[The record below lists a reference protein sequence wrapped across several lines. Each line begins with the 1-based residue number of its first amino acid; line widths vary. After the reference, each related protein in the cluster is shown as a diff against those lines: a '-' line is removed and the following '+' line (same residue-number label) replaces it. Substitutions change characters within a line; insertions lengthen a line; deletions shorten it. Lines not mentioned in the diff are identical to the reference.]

1 MISAIMAVDER
12 GGIGKDSG
20 LPWPTIKEDMQWFRE
35 KTLGQLVVMGRKT
48 WQSLGKNAPLSD
60 RLNVV
65 VTSKPLSAVPG
76 AVGTLYGDNLC
87 QAIKSFEK
95 SYDDREIVVI
105 GGAEIYTQLFPVCEK
120 LYITRIP
127 GVYECDTYLDL
138 DPVLKDYRL
147 IEIREMKTCIAET
160 WEKK

>member
-20 LPWPTIKEDMQWFRE
+20 LPWPTIREDMQWFRE

-48 WQSLGKNAPLSD
+48 WQSLGSHAPLPD

-65 VTSKPLSAVPG
+65 VTSQPLKSVSG
-76 AVGTLYGDNLC
+76 AIGTLYGDNLC
-87 QAIKSFEK
+87 QAIKSFER
-95 SYDDREIVVI
+95 SYDDREIIVM

-147 IEIREMKTCIAET
+147 IDIREMKTCVAET